1 MERRNKPVAKS
12 QRQRALL
19 SYEKKKSM
27 IGYLFLIPWAIGTL
41 VFLLFPLFQSVLYSF
56 GNLRIGKDYGI
67 DLVGLT
73 HYMKAFTQDSRF
85 LPLLS
90 SSLPPLLYQ
99 VPIIVLLSLFLAL
112 LLNRKFFGRTVI
124 RGIFFLPII
133 IANGMIL
140 SILNG
145 DAFSAS
151 VMSGSSSSHLFNSE
165 MLGVFLTGV
174 QGAEDLV
181 GFVTGFVDSIFS
193 LLWKSGIQTLLFI
206 TALQSIP
213 ISMYEAAKME
223 GGTSWEIFWKITFP
237 MVSPTILLNVVYT
250 IIDTFGDPGNEV
262 MKYANSFAQQGDF
275 NYSSALI
282 WIYTII
288 ILAFVGLTYF
298 IIDRF
303 VYYEV

>member
-1 MERRNKPVAKS
+1 M
-12 QRQRALL
+12 
-19 SYEKKKSM
+19 
-27 IGYLFLIPWAIGTL
+27 
-41 VFLLFPLFQSVLYSF
+41 
-56 GNLRIGKDYGI
+56 
-67 DLVGLT
+67 
-73 HYMKAFTQDSRF
+73 
-85 LPLLS
+85 
-90 SSLPPLLYQ
+90 
-99 VPIIVLLSLFLAL
+99 PIIVLLSLFLAL

>member
-1 MERRNKPVAKS
+1 MAKS

-165 MLGVFLTGV
+165 MLGVFLNGV
-174 QGAEDLV
+174 QGTEDLV
-181 GFVTGFVDSIFS
+181 SFVTGFVDSIFS

-237 MVSPTILLNVVYT
+237 MVSPMILVNVVYT
-250 IIDTFGDPGNEV
+250 VIDSFLSPTNQALNYVKKTIFTNLKFGYG
-262 MKYANSFAQQGDF
+262 
-275 NYSSALI
+275 SALA
-282 WIYTII
+282 WIYFVII
-288 ILAFVGLTYF
+288 SVILAVVVLLISRKTF
-298 IIDRF
+298 
-303 VYYEV
+303 YYDK

>member
-56 GNLRIGKDYGI
+56 GSLRIGTDYGI

-151 VMSGSSSSHLFNSE
+151 VMSGSSSSQTS
-165 MLGVFLTGV
+165 M
-174 QGAEDLV
+174 AE
-181 GFVTGFVDSIFS
+181 
-193 LLWKSGIQTLLFI
+193 
-206 TALQSIP
+206 
-213 ISMYEAAKME
+213 
-223 GGTSWEIFWKITFP
+223 
-237 MVSPTILLNVVYT
+237 
-250 IIDTFGDPGNEV
+250 
-262 MKYANSFAQQGDF
+262 
-275 NYSSALI
+275 
-282 WIYTII
+282 
-288 ILAFVGLTYF
+288 
-298 IIDRF
+298 
-303 VYYEV
+303 